1 MTHKGKNGFVDDIVK
16 GLAELDKEEEKEA
29 AQDKKTKV
37 EKVEDKVEEKVEVK
51 EEKKE
56 KKETKTERPNT
67 KGADDKKTIAKP
79 VAKADEVKADDTIPM
94 DNEAIKAYSGVIAD
108 AAEDSEPE
116 HPVMYTQQSGDL
128 NQAPRA
134 DHAPSNRI

>member
-1 MTHKGKNGFVDDIVK
+1 MDSLMILLRDSLNLIRKKRRKPLKI
-16 GLAELDKEEEKEA
+16 
-29 AQDKKTKV
+29 KKTRV